1 MAHPNPVRLF
11 SEPGER
17 TTERSEK
24 QSRANDLSGKEW
36 TRNSISVWND
46 LKKTAE
52 EARLGHP
59 AMFPGAL
66 VEWRLLSFTKAS
78 EKIVLDPFCG
88 SGATLAAAK
97 RMGKHGIGFEVTKEH
112 YDLDVRTLLQ
122 TQCSLFPSE
131 ASGGIC

>member
-24 QSRANDLSGKEW
+24 QSRANDLGGKEW
-36 TRNSISVWND
+36 TRFSISVWND

-66 VEWRLLSFTKAS
+66 VERLLLSFTRAS
-78 EKIVLDPFCG
+78 EKVVLDPFCG

-97 RMGKHGIGFEVTKEH
+97 RMGKHGIGFEAAKAG
-112 YDLDVRTLLQ
+112 R
-122 TQCSLFPSE
+122 
-131 ASGGIC
+131 GIC